1 MVELEFM
8 KNVEIFKGLTES
20 HLASIYDFCTEKN
33 YRYAHRLFAEGEKA
47 DYLWIVKEGTVD
59 LRYDPPGGGTSEKN
73 TISSISTQKT
83 FGWSSLVPPYK
94 YRLSAYCANE
104 SCRVIRVDK
113 NQLVKLFGQN
123 SKIGYVVM
131 SNLTEIVGVRYH
143 QLQDSAW
150 VSPYAGVKI
159 SVHMATCGIAAGAR
173 EVMSA
178 LMDEMAKTDR
188 LDIRIMTAGCIGM
201 CDKEPNLTVEIEGE
215 DSVIY
220 QKITP
225 DKMRRIFNNHILKG
239 TIETDFVLT

>member
-1 MVELEFM
+1 MVELKFL
-8 KNVEIFKGLTES
+8 KNVEIFKGLADS
-20 HLASIYDFCTEKN
+20 HLVGIHEFCIERIYP
-33 YRYAHRLFAEGEKA
+33 YAHQLFAEGQKA
-47 DYLWIVKEGTVD
+47 DYLWIVKKGSVD

-73 TISSISTQKT
+73 TISSISALKT

-104 SCRVIRVDK
+104 SCQVILLDK
-113 NQLVKLFGQN
+113 NLLVKLFDQN
-123 SKIGYVVM
+123 SKIGYLVM
-131 SNLTEIVGVRYH
+131 SNLTEIVGTRYH

-188 LDIRIMTAGCIGM
+188 LDIRIMTAGCIGV
-201 CDKEPNLTVEIEGE
+201 CDKEPNVTVEIEGE

-220 QKITP
+220 QRITP

-239 TIETDFVLT
+239 AIETDFVLT